1 MAYVKQN
8 WECGETITADKLNH
22 MEDGIENAGGS
33 ASVAVVHIT
42 GNDPS
47 QLSADMTC
55 DEMVAV
61 IENGGMLFAEMDGA
75 YYPLIGY
82 SSSQATRLILPLLT
96 FELISVNQNG
106 VSAET
111 IQINSD
117 CSIAYN
123 EFMYPN
129 T

>member
-8 WECGETITADKLNH
+8 WQCEDLITADKLNH
-22 MEDGIENAGGS
+22 MEDGIENAGSS

-42 GNDPS
+42 GEDPS
-47 QLSADMTC
+47 YSADMTC
-55 DEMVAV
+55 EEMIAV
-61 IENGGMLFAEMDGA
+61 IENGGMLFAEMYGA

-82 SSSQATRLILPLLT
+82 SSSQATRLIMPLLV

-111 IQINSD
+111 IKINSD
-117 CSIAYN
+117 CSITYD